1 MKFKT
6 TVKIMNNKNKKQK
19 KKTAWA
25 PQCQNSYVW
34 ATLRL
39 RGEHI
44 TSEKEKK
51 TLVDFFL
58 ENHPSYSFDRDRQG
72 KTRWWL
78 SRGNRSKTHQAPSHE
93 DVFYFFF
100 FLKKGQIKND
110 SNLPRVIPI
119 CLNMVRC
126 HSMGKQEPQFIYN
139 PVTYNKGSCDG
150 S

>member
-1 MKFKT
+1 M
-6 TVKIMNNKNKKQK
+6 VIEPRQ
-19 KKTAWA
+19 
-25 PQCQNSYVW
+25 QEQN
-34 ATLRL
+34 
-39 RGEHI
+39 
-44 TSEKEKK
+44 TSGA
-51 TLVDFFL
+51 L
-58 ENHPSYSFDRDRQG
+58 
-72 KTRWWL
+72 TRRCIL
-78 SRGNRSKTHQAPSHE
+78 
-93 DVFYFFF
+93 FFF